1 MRFEK
6 PKKSGRPEFA
16 EARIALLQRQ
26 LATETNEV
34 RKGELRDEIDDWQR
48 TRPKQKNDRG
58 RP

>member
-16 EARIALLQRQ
+16 EARIAQLRRELANETSELRKSELQR
-26 LATETNEV
+26 
-34 RKGELRDEIDDWQR
+34 EIDEWQR

-58 RP
+58 RF